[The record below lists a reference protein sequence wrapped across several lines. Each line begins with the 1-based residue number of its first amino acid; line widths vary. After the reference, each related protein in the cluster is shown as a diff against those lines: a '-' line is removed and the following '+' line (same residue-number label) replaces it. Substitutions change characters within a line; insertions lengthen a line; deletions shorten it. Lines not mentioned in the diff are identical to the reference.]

1 MAHSDDA
8 TKKLEKA
15 IPTTN
20 SDGKVIK
27 WDITYSYDKND
38 YKVEYSHEV
47 HQTEEGDEK
56 FTLQIPGSFTQA
68 SLVALLPLSHWNEI
82 YNSQYGSIHPET
94 EPAVETI
101 NSDFDVT
108 TLSAS

>member
-20 SDGKVIK
+20 SDGKVVK

-47 HQTEEGDEK
+47 NQTEEGDEK
-56 FTLQIPGSFTQA
+56 FILQETSLFTQA
-68 SLVALLPLSHWNEI
+68 DLIALLPLSHWNEI

>member
-20 SDGKVIK
+20 ADGKVVK
-27 WDITYSYDKND
+27 WDITYSYEKTNF
-38 YKVEYSHEV
+38 KVEYTHEI

-68 SLVALLPLSHWNEI
+68 SLVALLPTSHWNEI
-82 YNSQYGSIHPET
+82 YNSQYDSVHPET
-94 EPAVETI
+94 EAAVETTDI
-101 NSDFDVT
+101 DFDVNS
-108 TLSAS
+108 LSAS